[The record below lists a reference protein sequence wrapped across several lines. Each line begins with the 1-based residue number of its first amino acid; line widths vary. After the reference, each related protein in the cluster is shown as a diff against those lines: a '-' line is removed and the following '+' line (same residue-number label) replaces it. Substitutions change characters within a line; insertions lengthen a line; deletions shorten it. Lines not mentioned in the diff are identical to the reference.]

1 MLIAGLLV
9 TGCHDK
15 MENEYISNPVTV
27 KTEEFEKAF
36 KEAFTSDIAPNQDWG
51 FGTASVVRTRAN
63 TRGVVEGDDYI
74 VKKDQWANHPERLEG
89 NTVPDDVTDKE
100 ADYVYKWFQ
109 KEENKG
115 LTVSGQP
122 WTSFFIQ
129 QVKGTMSEQKQGW
142 WDYTGGAKDF
152 TDKGGMDYLIVGDG
166 NTFVHV
172 KDFNAEDGG
181 PHGIVFVKNSSALKF
196 GYHGSWDSSDRYLF
210 KLAQITVPGD
220 CFKDGKARTGWYV
233 GLSLYGEKNDNG
245 KKIIGYQRK
254 DFGDDWILKVVPG
267 NGSTTTTPDDTDEP
281 EPGGPEID
289 TDVPTPTPVPDTH
302 VYKVKTTT
310 TKTEYYKSRTLIQ
323 FGRVFCE
330 DLGGNYASNR
340 KDFDYNDV
348 VFDAYLWM
356 EEECQKVTEVNTY
369 EVNIYKEEPLYEV
382 DEDGY
387 VIYYDSGGNVTTDVK
402 NGKPKQNGTSKEFVR
417 TEKKVV
423 EGTPVYSKVAG
434 ATPKFYADICLLACG
449 ATKSIKVGGDDPKV
463 KEVHDAFGGYAVD
476 CIINTFDEHTISG
489 GGFGY
494 HETAE
499 PVTFTQ
505 VDITKYIEENGHV
518 STPTIRD
525 IPIHVQWST
534 VAAKSIDAPTG
545 AVPQKFMSTAKD
557 NWTSERCFL
566 GDAYNNFRSWV
577 TYPDKPFN
585 KDSNSGF
592 LYQGYPSPEAG
603 FDFTVT
609 TGVTTAL
616 EIETSKTTYVEV
628 ANSKLVENYLE
639 DENGTKTPYTP
650 TENIGTP
657 QNNGNN
663 KVLVSNPTESSQMLI
678 SSDKFSNVKVGD
690 EIRIYYSSLGQ
701 WYWQVQTWDGANS
714 QAYTIPNW
722 GGYTINTKNECLNTA
737 DKYVLIE
744 IDESFLSVL
753 QNKGIKIQ
761 CDSMTPTSI
770 VLHQN

>member
-9 TGCHDK
+9 TSCHDK

-51 FGTASVVRTRAN
+51 FGIVSAARTRAN
-63 TRGVVEGDDYI
+63 TRSVVEGDNYT
-74 VKKDQWANHPERLEG
+74 VKKDQWENYPERLEG
-89 NTVPDDVTDKE
+89 NTVPDDVTEKE
-100 ADYVYKWFQ
+100 ADYVYEWFQ

-115 LTVSGQP
+115 LTESGQP
-122 WTSFFIQ
+122 WSSFFIQ
-129 QVKGTMSEQKQGW
+129 QVKGTMSEQKWGW
-142 WDYTGGAKDF
+142 WDYTGGAKEF

-181 PHGIVFVKNSSALKF
+181 PHGIIFVKNSSALKF
-196 GYHGSWDSSDRYLF
+196 GYRGSWDSSDRYLF
-210 KLAQITVPGD
+210 KLAQITVPGN
-220 CFKDGKARTGWYV
+220 CFKDGNARTGWYV

-267 NGSTTTTPDDTDEP
+267 KGSTTTTTPTTPDEP
-281 EPGGPEID
+281 EPDGPEID
-289 TDVPTPTPVPDTH
+289 TDVPTPTPVTDTH
-302 VYKVKTTT
+302 TYTAKTTT

-348 VFDAYLWM
+348 VFDAYLWI
-356 EEECQKVTEVNTY
+356 EEECQKVTEINTY

-382 DEDGY
+382 DGNGS
-387 VIYYDSGGNVTTDVK
+387 IILYDSNGNVTTDVV
-402 NGKPKQNGTSKEFVR
+402 NGKPKQNGTTKELVR

-423 EGTPVYSKVAG
+423 EGTPVYSKVSG
-434 ATPKFYADICLLACG
+434 AEPKFYADICLLACG

-463 KEVHDAFGGYAVD
+463 KEVHEAFGGYAAD

-494 HETAE
+494 HEIAD

-505 VDITKYIEENGHV
+505 VDITKYVKENGHV

-566 GDAYNNFRSWV
+566 GDAYNKFKSWV

-585 KDSNSGF
+585 IDSNSGF

-628 ANSKLVENYLE
+628 ANSDLVENYLE

-650 TENIGTP
+650 TGDSDGGTIVIGKNIGYNGEVQFSSSILNGATSTSQLVINVEMIGSPDNWP
-657 QNNGNN
+657 QIWIGTVGSRNIAQLWAGSQSSWSGDTITFTLGNN
-663 KVLVSNPTESSQMLI
+663 LAALKSADMLCLTGAGFKVNSVTLI
-678 SSDKFSNVKVGD
+678 
-690 EIRIYYSSLGQ
+690 
-701 WYWQVQTWDGANS
+701 
-714 QAYTIPNW
+714 P
-722 GGYTINTKNECLNTA
+722 
-737 DKYVLIE
+737 
-744 IDESFLSVL
+744 
-753 QNKGIKIQ
+753 
-761 CDSMTPTSI
+761 
-770 VLHQN
+770 